1 MMSQKQCRQATRLT
15 PLGIESASLW
25 IS

>member
-15 PLGIESASLW
+15 SLGVESVGLW